1 MVESKPN
8 SAQQFVN
15 QIGRLAARKAAEVG
29 SGSAG
34 VSTQTDDALN
44 VMTGRDPWASFGG
57 TRCAGSRGRP
67 AQGRARRLGRDNE
80 H

>member
-8 SAQQFVN
+8 SARQFIN

-29 SGSAG
+29 SDSAG

-44 VMTGRDPWASFGG
+44 RYDRRDPWASFGG
-57 TRCAGSRGRP
+57 TRCAGSRGMPGARTGKTIRP
-67 AQGRARRLGRDNE
+67 R
-80 H
+80 

>member
-44 VMTGRDPWASFGG
+44 VMTGRDPWASLGCG
-57 TRCAGSRGRP
+57 TRCAGP
-67 AQGRARRLGRDNE
+67 VDARRKDGQDD
-80 H
+80 